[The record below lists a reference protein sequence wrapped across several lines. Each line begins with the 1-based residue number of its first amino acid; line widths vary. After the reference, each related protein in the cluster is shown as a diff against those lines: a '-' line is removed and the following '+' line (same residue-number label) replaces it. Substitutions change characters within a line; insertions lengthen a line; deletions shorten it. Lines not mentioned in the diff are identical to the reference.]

1 MTEVPVLIR
10 PVELLLPCGRV
21 ALVSAEDWPRVSKL
35 SWSHKGNGYVHAS
48 FKKRAGG
55 DGRMVSLHRFIMSPP
70 ADMVVDHIDS
80 NPLNN
85 TRENL
90 QIVTQSR
97 NAMRRRDVLRGG
109 IQKYRDR
116 WRVRISVDGVQKSFG
131 LFGSRD
137 EAETALAL
145 ARAEAWGGDANQFGA
160 QL

>member
-1 MTEVPVLIR
+1 MVR
-10 PVELLLPCGRV
+10 HRELLLPCGRV
-21 ALVSAEDWPRVSKL
+21 AFVSDEDWPRVSKL
-35 SWSHKGNGYVHAS
+35 SWSHKGKGYVHAS

-97 NAMRRRDVLRGG
+97 NAMRRRDVLLGG
-109 IQKYRDR
+109 IQKYRDQ

-131 LFGSRD
+131 LFDSLAD
-137 EAETALAL
+137 AEAALVI
-145 ARAEAWGGDANQFGA
+145 ARAEAWDGTANKLGA
-160 QL
+160 KL

>member
-1 MTEVPVLIR
+1 M
-10 PVELLLPCGRV
+10 
-21 ALVSAEDWPRVSKL
+21 VSKL
-35 SWSHKGNGYVHAS
+35 SWSHKGGGYVHAS

-55 DGRMVSLHRFIMSPP
+55 DGRMVSLHRFIMRPP

-90 QIVTQSR
+90 QIVTHAR
-97 NAMRRRDVLRGG
+97 NSMRRRDVLLGG
-109 IQKYRDR
+109 IQKHRDR

-131 LFGSRD
+131 VFDSRED
-137 EAETALAL
+137 AEAALAL
-145 ARAEAWGGDANQFGA
+145 ARADAWYGDANQSGA